1 MSLPLRF
8 ALYVLRF
15 EMQAKRFPI
24 GRNITTDRLANDP
37 YTLFQQLLADEP
49 VTYVPAFKMWMV
61 PRRADVI
68 NILRDAETFT
78 MESPAGQVNPME
90 SVFGPM
96 MLSMDG
102 PQHKRIRDVFMEPFR
117 PKHVRTFYTSLIDEI
132 TDQLIAEIG
141 TQTEIE
147 LTSAFAD
154 KLAILTVVATL
165 GLDVNDIGTFRDWY
179 DAFGGAIGNLQGDPD
194 VAEAGRTAFQ
204 TFEALILA
212 QIEALRIRPNSS
224 VLSEIVHNPHDQL
237 STEQIVSNCAL
248 TFFGG
253 VETTTSMISNALW
266 CLLTHRDAWEQIQQR
281 PDLLANALEETMR
294 YETAVQS
301 AMRFPT
307 QDVSLHGIEIKAG
320 EKIYCM
326 LGAANR
332 DPRVFDEPD
341 RFWVDRPNANKHL
354 SFAYGPHFCFGAP
367 LARLEAMIGIGKLL
381 TNFPKIQLNRDY
393 PTKPRGHEF
402 RSPPHLKAEI

>member
-1 MSLPLRF
+1 MNSHH
-8 ALYVLRF
+8 
-15 EMQAKRFPI
+15 FPI
-24 GRNITTDRLANDP
+24 GRTITTEQLSDNP
-37 YTLFQQLLADEP
+37 YPLFQRLLAEEP

-68 NILRDAETFT
+68 EILRDAETFT
-78 MESPAGQVNPME
+78 MEPPVGQINPME
-90 SVFGPM
+90 SVFGQM

-102 PQHKRIRDVFMEPFR
+102 PQHKRVRDVFMEPFR

-132 TDQLIAEIG
+132 TDQLIAELK
-141 TQTEIE
+141 ERNE
-147 LTSAFAD
+147 VDLNAAFAD

-179 DAFGGAIGNLQGDPD
+179 DAFGGAIGNLHGDPD
-194 VAEAGRTAFQ
+194 VATAGRSAFQ
-204 TFEALILA
+204 KFEALILA
-212 QIEALRIRPNSS
+212 QIEALRARPNSS

-237 STEQIVSNCAL
+237 STTQIVSNCAL

-266 CLLTHRDAWEQIQQR
+266 CCLTYRESWEQMQQQ
-281 PDLLANALEETMR
+281 PDLLANALEESLR
-294 YETAVQS
+294 FEAAVQS

-307 QDVSLHGIEIKAG
+307 RDVSLHGVEIKAG

-332 DPRVFDEPD
+332 F
-341 RFWVDRPNANKHL
+341 FH
-354 SFAYGPHFCFGAP
+354 
-367 LARLEAMIGIGKLL
+367 
-381 TNFPKIQLNRDY
+381 
-393 PTKPRGHEF
+393 
-402 RSPPHLKAEI
+402 PP